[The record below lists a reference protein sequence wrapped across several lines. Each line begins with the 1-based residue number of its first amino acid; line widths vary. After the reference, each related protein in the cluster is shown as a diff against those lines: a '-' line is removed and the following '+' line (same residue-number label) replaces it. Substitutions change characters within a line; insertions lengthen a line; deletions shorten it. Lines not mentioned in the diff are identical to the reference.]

1 MKTRELFGSN
11 ERVDGCAT
19 FFKRDSYFLMIMNSL
34 SRFEISG
41 QLEISFNRLADEL
54 LADRSITPVFSFI
67 SYMNQ

>member
-11 ERVDGCAT
+11 ERVDDCAT
-19 FFKRDSYFLMIMNSL
+19 FFKRDSYFLLIMNSL

-54 LADRSITPVFSFI
+54 LADRSITPV
-67 SYMNQ
+67 

>member
-1 MKTRELFGSN
+1 MVVQRSLNETRI
-11 ERVDGCAT
+11 
-19 FFKRDSYFLMIMNSL
+19 FLLIMNSL